1 MTSNAIRTRAHRVLI
16 CQHVVGGARPR
27 PQGGIVTIEAREIET
42 ITKCSNAEINKVTE
56 WMRQDNDW
64 KYLLEGETGSD
75 PM

>member
-1 MTSNAIRTRAHRVLI
+1 M
-16 CQHVVGGARPR
+16 
-27 PQGGIVTIEAREIET
+27 TIEAREIET